1 MRVKQHENSVCA
13 RSELI
18 GMHFKHSPEK
28 GTQIEHGK

>member
-1 MRVKQHENSVCA
+1 MRTVCA
-13 RSELI
+13 RSDLI

>member
-1 MRVKQHENSVCA
+1 MRVKQHENRA